1 VFVDSDKPLK
11 PGQLV
16 RVTVTDA
23 DEYDL
28 YATVVDD

>member
-1 VFVDSDKPLK
+1 VYIDDTNLK

-16 RVTVTDA
+16 DVVIDDA

-28 YATVVDD
+28 YASVKE